1 MTRRALDLM
10 HPAHWGDWLRSIVS
24 LAVAVAVMEEA
35 IHIHDT
41 PHKSFLA
48 SHKSFLVIV
57 LYLLVVALVV
67 AGSFTIRWWA
77 LSLGKLVT
85 AQSGIAAGAIVRL
98 VSTGLGYVVLLFAI
112 FAVFGLSVQHLLIG
126 AGLAGIILGIAAQ
139 QSLANIFASLV
150 LLFARP
156 FRVGEDIVIRSGA
169 LGVVEGQ
176 VRGIGLTYVTVRTET
191 GTLKVPNSVML
202 ASGIGRHATAPPR
215 DADEKK

>member
-1 MTRRALDLM
+1 M
-10 HPAHWGDWLRSIVS
+10 HPANLGDWARSFIALAIAIAVTEWAIHLHRTS
-24 LAVAVAVMEEA
+24 HHNFFQYLIWPLVLAVA
-35 IHIHDT
+35 I
-41 PHKSFLA
+41 S
-48 SHKSFLVIV
+48 
-57 LYLLVVALVV
+57 
-67 AGSFTIRWWA
+67 GSFTVRWTA

-98 VSTGLGYVVLLFAI
+98 VSTGTGYIILLFGI

-169 LGVVEGQ
+169 LGMVEGQ

-202 ASGIGRHATAPPR
+202 ASGIGRHTVAPPDP
-215 DADEKK
+215 DAK

>member
-1 MTRRALDLM
+1 M
-10 HPAHWGDWLRSIVS
+10 HPAHWGDWLRSIGG

-41 PHKSFLA
+41 FHKS
-48 SHKSFLVIV
+48 SHQSFLEIVI
-57 LYLLVVALVV
+57 YLLVVALAL

-202 ASGIGRHATAPPR
+202 ASGIGRHATAPPPN
-215 DADEKK
+215 ADEKK

>member
-1 MTRRALDLM
+1 M
-10 HPAHWGDWLRSIVS
+10 HPPHFGDWLRSFVALA
-24 LAVAVAVMEEA
+24 LAVAVAAEA
-35 IHIHDT
+35 VHLHREK
-41 PHKSFLA
+41 HHGSFITIA
-48 SHKSFLVIV
+48 V
-57 LYLLVVALVV
+57 YLLVIALIV

-77 LSLGKLVT
+77 LSLGKLIT

-98 VSTGLGYVVLLFAI
+98 VLTGLGYVMLLFAV

-126 AGLAGIILGIAAQ
+126 AGLAGIIVGIAAQ

-191 GTLKVPNSVML
+191 GVLKVPNSVML
-202 ASGIGRHATAPPR
+202 ASGIGRHTVAPPP
-215 DADEKK
+215 DAQEK

>member
-10 HPAHWGDWLRSIVS
+10 HPAHWGDWLRSISS

-35 IHIHDT
+35 IHIH
-41 PHKSFLA
+41 HRKSLN
-48 SHKSFLVIV
+48 SFLVIV
-57 LYLLVVALVV
+57 IYLLVVGLAV
-67 AGSFTIRWWA
+67 AGSFTVRWWA

-202 ASGIGRHATAPPR
+202 ASGIGRHASAPPR
-215 DADEKK
+215 DADEK